1 MMRARQC
8 YRECIAVV
16 LLVVCVSNAA
26 QAQHGSHAPIDTHHI
41 PEARIAAIN
50 VGLTS
55 ALAVARGV
63 VTGEVRS
70 VRSAGRHAL
79 YGAGSGLAFYQ
90 AKRMVGQGHEW
101 TGIALAYGTMSV
113 LRNVGT
119 GEHPLGTL
127 CAGPGPLDFCVRTGL
142 DPSSDFGLR
151 TEVNALASVSTVVM
165 LVTGNMPEFRAGTL
179 HFRSRQP
186 LGFDDGFI
194 RTGYALGR
202 TIMLAPH
209 AGDGTWQHELIHYV
223 QALQIAS
230 VAPGY
235 TARGLMQLLAG
246 TEMSRDVHR
255 ARSWDVQ
262 IDWLLMGVGAIN
274 SFIPYERQWNE
285 IEAYR
290 LTTDPPDPPFVMFP
304 RY

>member
-1 MMRARQC
+1 MMRRSAALSVR
-8 YRECIAVV
+8 
-16 LLVVCVSNAA
+16 LVVALFVICAPQSTLG
-26 QAQHGSHAPIDTHHI
+26 QHGSHAPFETHHI

-63 VTGEVRS
+63 VNGQVRS

-101 TGIALAYGTMSV
+101 SGMALAYGSMSV

-119 GEHPLGTL
+119 GEHPLSTF
-127 CAGPGPLDFCVRTGL
+127 CAGPGPMDFCMRTGL
-142 DPSSDFGLR
+142 DRRSDFGLR
-151 TEVNALASVSTVVM
+151 TEINALASVSTVVM

-179 HFRSRQP
+179 YFRSRHP
-186 LGFDDGFI
+186 LGSDDGFI

-202 TIMLAPH
+202 TIVLAPH

-223 QALQIAS
+223 QSLQIAS
-230 VAPGY
+230 VSPGY

-246 TEMSRDVHR
+246 SETTRDVHR
-255 ARSWDVQ
+255 MRSWDVQ
-262 IDWLLMGVGAIN
+262 IDWMLMGFGAIN

-290 LTTDPPDPPFVMFP
+290 LTTAPPDPPFVMFP